1 MSMVDAQKLI
11 REAQERAERLCELAV
26 ASTPTQ
32 YRSFIVLI
40 EQRKKVG
47 GSRQNPIYATIHL
60 PYMSVDGLV
69 KIARD
74 QHEAAGKKLDVHTS
88 FVLEPTT
95 QLPVCR
101 ATVVSEIH
109 GTVEATA
116 RIFLNGEGANETN
129 PLETAETSAVGRAL
143 GMLGVGRFGTG
154 IASADEVLRVVDRSS
169 GPPATQSAA
178 PGSPAGATTD
188 ARAPLPAPRVIHET
202 ADIDGELSA
211 LGRALGMTAG
221 ELSLLRAEHG
231 DDGAALAALR
241 ARKSQRAGPAALSA
255 GPSVPEDLTAATT
268 RREDLLVH
276 AAHLGVVAHAYRTY
290 LARCFCL
297 AGAAEP
303 EVALTDAQLGI
314 ERGRFIKRYE
324 NDELRAKFREQCEK
338 LAHHA
343 GAGGTS

>member
-1 MSMVDAQKLI
+1 MSMVDAQTLI

-26 ASTPTQ
+26 ASTPAQ

-88 FVLEPTT
+88 FVLEPIT

-169 GPPATQSAA
+169 GPAATQSHA
-178 PGSPAGATTD
+178 PGSRAGATTD
-188 ARAPLPAPRVIHET
+188 ARGALPPGAQEEMAEI
-202 ADIDGELSA
+202 
-211 LGRALGMTAG
+211 AG
-221 ELSLLRAEHG
+221 ELGALGLELGLSAGELALLRAQHA
-231 DDGAALAALR
+231 DDRAALFALR
-241 ARKSQRAGPAALSA
+241 ARKSQRMAPTAPGPA
-255 GPSVPEDLTAATT
+255 PSVPEDLTAGTT
-268 RREDLLVH
+268 RREDLLAH
-276 AAHLGVVAHAYRTY
+276 AAHLGVMPEAYRAY

-297 AGAAEP
+297 ASTAEP
-303 EVALTDAQLGI
+303 ETALTDAQLRI
-314 ERGRFIKRYE
+314 ERSRFIKRYGD
-324 NDELRAKFREQCEK
+324 DELQAKFREQCER
-338 LAHHA
+338 LAHPA
-343 GAGGTS
+343 APGGTS